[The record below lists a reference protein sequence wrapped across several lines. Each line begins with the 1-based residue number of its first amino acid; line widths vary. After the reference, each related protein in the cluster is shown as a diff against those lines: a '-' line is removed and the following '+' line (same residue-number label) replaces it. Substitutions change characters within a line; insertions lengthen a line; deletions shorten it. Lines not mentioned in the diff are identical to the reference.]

1 MLLGLITLL
10 TAFALSSAAIYFSVV
25 GLVAIFSGATVP
37 IIFMGTTLEL
47 AKLVTASWLYR
58 NWHVAARYMKV
69 YLTIS
74 IFILMVITSMGVF
87 GFLSKSHLQQGATS
101 SNNTQQISIINSQI
115 KTEQDVID
123 RQQDIIRRNS
133 GTGGGSGER
142 VSQLRDKIKQLD
154 AEVKAYTDQGATSTI
169 FNDKVAKGV
178 ALKESQKAERDRIDA
193 EIKQLTT
200 ANQGNNSAAEAQ
212 IARSQQ
218 RIQQLISQRAPLQS
232 TQITLDAEIGPIK
245 YIGELFVDLGMV
257 DKVNTDMAVRWIIVL
272 IIIVF
277 DPLAVLLLIAGQQ
290 SIKQH
295 YSNNGNSGGRST
307 APIIDPSPLLNRL
320 SEKFKNFSFKKKD
333 SSLDKLPTLPEPI
346 VEPTVVQEQPTKSG
360 LRLSKLSLPK
370 SFTFKKTET
379 VMPTEILTPKVEI
392 LTPTVEVIDTEDG
405 DTLEIVSDEQKTRLY
420 HFNSQKEKAKQW
432 KGQQNNPRHTIKRL
446 RFNYV
451 SGMIDKLPWETEDT
465 VAPPMPVD
473 QWNQMLE
480 EAEKALEQDKEQTTK
495 SYIIKEDQQQVRK
508 TVAEEYVQNEE
519 QSDQSIWN
527 RIKK

>member
-1 MLLGLITLL
+1 MLLGIITLL
-10 TAFALSSAAIYFSVV
+10 TAFSLSSAAIYFSVI
-25 GLVAIFSGATVP
+25 GLVAIFSGAAVP

-69 YLTIS
+69 YMSIA

-101 SNNTQQISIINSQI
+101 SNNTQQIAIINSQI
-115 KTEQDVID
+115 KTEQDVIE

-133 GTGGGSGER
+133 GSGGGSGER
-142 VSQLRDKIKQLD
+142 IAQLRDKIKQLD
-154 AEVKAYTDQGATSTI
+154 KEVEAYTSQGSTSTI
-169 FNDKVAKGV
+169 FNDKVAKGI

-218 RIQQLISQRAPLQS
+218 RIQQLINQRAPLQT
-232 TQITLDAEIGPIK
+232 TQISLDAEIGPIK
-245 YIGELFVDLGMV
+245 YIGELFVDLGLV

-290 SIKQH
+290 SIRQH
-295 YSNNGNSGGRST
+295 YAGNGTGGKPT
-307 APIIDPSPLLNRL
+307 PPIIDPTPFLNRL

-333 SSLDKLPTLPEPI
+333 SNLNKLSTLPIPTVIQSSPEIITPE
-346 VEPTVVQEQPTKSG
+346 EPTKTSG
-360 LRLSKLSLPK
+360 IRLSKLSLPNMPRLFGIK
-370 SFTFKKTET
+370 PKET
-379 VMPTEILTPKVEI
+379 VEQPKAS
-392 LTPTVEVIDTEDG
+392 VEVIDNEDG
-405 DTLEIVSDEQKTRLY
+405 DILEVVTEEQKTRLEY
-420 HFNSQKEKAKQW
+420 FNSHKEKAKEW
-432 KGQQNNPRHTIKRL
+432 KGQQTNPRNTIKKL
-446 RFNYV
+446 RYNYV
-451 SGMIDKLPWETEDT
+451 SGAIDKLPWETENT
-465 VAPPMPVD
+465 ITPPMPID

-480 EAEKALEQDKEQTTK
+480 QAEKALEQDKEKKTK

-508 TVAEEYVQNEE
+508 TVAEDYVQNEE
-519 QSDQSIWN
+519 QTDQSIWN

>member
-1 MLLGLITLL
+1 MLLGIVTLL

-25 GLVAIFSGATVP
+25 GLVAIFSGAAVP
-37 IIFMGTTLEL
+37 IIFMGVTLEI

-58 NWHVAARYMKV
+58 NWHVAARYMRW
-69 YLTIS
+69 YMSIA

-101 SNNTQQISIINSQI
+101 SNNTQQIQIINSQI
-115 KTEQDVID
+115 KSEQDVIE

-133 GTGGGSGER
+133 GAGGGSGER
-142 VSQLRDKIKQLD
+142 IAQLRERIKQLD
-154 AEVKAYTDQGATSTI
+154 REVEAYTSQGATSTI
-169 FNDKVAKGV
+169 FNDKVAKGIE
-178 ALKESQKAERDRIDA
+178 LKKQQQSERDSIDR

-218 RIQQLISQRAPLQS
+218 RIQQLINQRAPLQT

-290 SIKQH
+290 SIRQAR
-295 YSNNGNSGGRST
+295 GNTGGSGNTPT
-307 APIIDPSPLLNRL
+307 APIIDPTPILKKI
-320 SEKFKNFSFKKKD
+320 SEKFKEFPFKKKD
-333 SSLDKLPTLPEPI
+333 SDVNKLSTLVP
-346 VEPTVVQEQPTKSG
+346 VKNNTDTVSTG
-360 LRLSKLSLPK
+360 LRLSALMPVKPAPI
-370 SFTFKKTET
+370 ET
-379 VMPTEILTPKVEI
+379 PAVPQIQPEI
-392 LTPTVEVIDTEDG
+392 IDTEDG
-405 DTLEIVSDEQKTRLY
+405 DTLQITTEAHKTRLQ
-420 HFNSQKEKAKQW
+420 HFNSQKEKAKEW
-432 KGQQNNPRHTIKRL
+432 KGLQTNPRNTIKRL

-451 SGMIDKLPWETEDT
+451 SGMMDKLPWETEET
-465 VAPPMPVD
+465 VTPPMPID

-480 EAEKALEQDKEQTTK
+480 QAEKALEQDAEKKTK

-508 TVAEEYVQNEE
+508 TVEEEYIQNEE

>member
-25 GLVAIFSGATVP
+25 GLVAIFSGAAGP

-101 SNNTQQISIINSQI
+101 SNNTQQIQIINSQI

-133 GTGGGSGER
+133 GTGGGAGER

-218 RIQQLISQRAPLQS
+218 KIQQLISQRAPLQT

-290 SIKQH
+290 SIRQARGNTGGG
-295 YSNNGNSGGRST
+295 SNSPT
-307 APIIDPSPLLNRL
+307 APIIDPTPILKKI
-320 SEKFKNFSFKKKD
+320 SEKFKEFPFKKKD
-333 SSLDKLPTLPEPI
+333 SNVNKLSTLVP
-346 VEPTVVQEQPTKSG
+346 VKTNTDSMTTG
-360 LRLSKLSLPK
+360 LRLSAL
-370 SFTFKKTET
+370 
-379 VMPTEILTPKVEI
+379 MPI
-392 LTPTVEVIDTEDG
+392 
-405 DTLEIVSDEQKTRLY
+405 
-420 HFNSQKEKAKQW
+420 
-432 KGQQNNPRHTIKRL
+432 
-446 RFNYV
+446 
-451 SGMIDKLPWETEDT
+451 
-465 VAPPMPVD
+465 
-473 QWNQMLE
+473 
-480 EAEKALEQDKEQTTK
+480 
-495 SYIIKEDQQQVRK
+495 
-508 TVAEEYVQNEE
+508 
-519 QSDQSIWN
+519 
-527 RIKK
+527 

>member
-1 MLLGLITLL
+1 MLLGIITLL

-25 GLVAIFSGATVP
+25 GLVAIFSGAAVP

-58 NWHVAARYMKV
+58 NWHLAARYMKV
-69 YLTIS
+69 YMSIA

-87 GFLSKSHLQQGATS
+87 GFLSKSHLTQGATS
-101 SNNTQQISIINSQI
+101 SNNTQQIQIINSQI
-115 KTEQDVID
+115 KSEQDVIE

-133 GTGGGSGER
+133 GSGGGSGER
-142 VSQLRDKIKQLD
+142 IAQLRDRIKQLD
-154 AEVKAYTDQGATSTI
+154 KEVEAYTSQGATSTI
-169 FNDKVAKGV
+169 FNDKVAKGIE
-178 ALKESQKAERDRIDA
+178 LKNQQKAERDRIDA
-193 EIKQLTT
+193 EIRQLTT

-218 RIQQLISQRAPLQS
+218 RIQQLINQRAPLQT
-232 TQITLDAEIGPIK
+232 TQIQLDAEIGPIK

-257 DKVNTDMAVRWIIVL
+257 DKVNTDMAVRWVIVL

-290 SIKQH
+290 SIRQH
-295 YSNNGNSGGRST
+295 FSGRGNGGDSNAPT
-307 APIIDPSPLLNRL
+307 TPIIDSTPILKKI
-320 SEKFKNFSFKKKD
+320 SEKFKEFPFKKKD
-333 SSLDKLPTLPEPI
+333 SDVNKLSTLVP
-346 VEPTVVQEQPTKSG
+346 VKNNADSVTTG
-360 LRLSKLSLPK
+360 LRLSALIPVKPAPI
-370 SFTFKKTET
+370 ET
-379 VMPTEILTPKVEI
+379 PAVSQTQT
-392 LTPTVEVIDTEDG
+392 EVIDTEDG
-405 DTLEIVSDEQKTRLY
+405 DTLEIVTEEHKTRLQ
-420 HFNSQKEKAKQW
+420 HFNSQKEKAKEW
-432 KGQQNNPRHTIKRL
+432 KAVQTHPRNTIKRL

-451 SGMIDKLPWETEDT
+451 SGMMDKLPWETEAT
-465 VAPPMPVD
+465 VTPPMPID

-480 EAEKALEQDKEQTTK
+480 QAEKALEQDQEKKSK

-508 TVAEEYVQNEE
+508 TVAEEYIQNEE

>member
-1 MLLGLITLL
+1 MLLGIVTLL
-10 TAFALSSAAIYFSVV
+10 TAFALSSAAIYFSVI
-25 GLVAIFSGATVP
+25 GLVAIFSGAAVP
-37 IIFMGTTLEL
+37 IIFMGVTLEI

-58 NWHVAARYMKV
+58 NWHLAARYMK
-69 YLTIS
+69 YYMSIA

-101 SNNTQQISIINSQI
+101 SNNTQQIQIINSQI
-115 KTEQDVID
+115 KSEQDVIE

-133 GTGGGSGER
+133 GAGGGAGER
-142 VSQLRDKIKQLD
+142 IAQLRERIKQLD
-154 AEVKAYTDQGATSTI
+154 REVEAYTSQGATSTI
-169 FNDKVAKGV
+169 FNDKVAKGIE
-178 ALKESQKAERDRIDA
+178 LKKQQQSERDGIDR

-212 IARSQQ
+212 ITRSQQ
-218 RIQQLISQRAPLQS
+218 RIQQLINQRAPLQT

-290 SIKQH
+290 SIRQARGNTGGG
-295 YSNNGNSGGRST
+295 SNSPT
-307 APIIDPSPLLNRL
+307 APIIDPTPILKKI
-320 SEKFKNFSFKKKD
+320 SEKFKEFPFKKKD
-333 SSLDKLPTLPEPI
+333 SNPNKLSTLPT
-346 VEPTVVQEQPTKSG
+346 PTVIQVAPAIITSEEPTKSG
-360 LRLSKLSLPK
+360 GIKLSKLSLPNMPRLFGVK
-370 SFTFKKTET
+370 SK
-379 VMPTEILTPKVEI
+379 EIIEQPK
-392 LTPTVEVIDTEDG
+392 PEVIDTEDG
-405 DTLEIVSDEQKTRLY
+405 DTLEIVTEAHKTRLQY
-420 HFNSQKEKAKQW
+420 FNSQKDKAKEW
-432 KGQQNNPRHTIKRL
+432 KGLQTNPRNTIKRL

-451 SGMIDKLPWETEDT
+451 AGFIDKLPWETEET
-465 VAPPMPVD
+465 VTPPMPID

-480 EAEKALEQDKEQTTK
+480 QAEKALEQDTEKKTK
-495 SYIIKEDQQQVRK
+495 SYIIKEDQEQVRK
-508 TVAEEYVQNEE
+508 TVEEYIQNEE

>member
-1 MLLGLITLL
+1 MLLGIVTLL
-10 TAFALSSAAIYFSVV
+10 TAFALSSAAIYFSVI
-25 GLVAIFSGATVP
+25 GLVAIFSGAAVP
-37 IIFMGTTLEL
+37 IIFMGVTLEI

-58 NWHVAARYMKV
+58 NWHLAARYMK
-69 YLTIS
+69 YYMSIA

-101 SNNTQQISIINSQI
+101 SNNTQQIQIINSQI
-115 KTEQDVID
+115 KAEQDVIE

-133 GTGGGSGER
+133 GAGGGAGER
-142 VSQLRDKIKQLD
+142 IAQLRERIKQLD
-154 AEVKAYTDQGATSTI
+154 REVEAYTSQGATSTI
-169 FNDKVAKGV
+169 FNDKVAKGIE
-178 ALKESQKAERDRIDA
+178 LKKQQQSERDGIDR

-218 RIQQLISQRAPLQS
+218 RIQQLINQRAPLQT

-290 SIKQH
+290 SIRQARGNTGGG
-295 YSNNGNSGGRST
+295 SNSPT
-307 APIIDPSPLLNRL
+307 APIIDPTPILKKI
-320 SEKFKNFSFKKKD
+320 SEKFKEFPFKKKD
-333 SSLDKLPTLPEPI
+333 SDVNKLSTLVP
-346 VEPTVVQEQPTKSG
+346 VKTNTDSMTTG
-360 LRLSKLSLPK
+360 LRLSALMPAKPAPMPI
-370 SFTFKKTET
+370 ET
-379 VMPTEILTPKVEI
+379 PAVPLTQ
-392 LTPTVEVIDTEDG
+392 TEVIDTEDG
-405 DTLEIVSDEQKTRLY
+405 DTLEIVTEAHKTRLQY
-420 HFNSQKEKAKQW
+420 FNAQKDKAKEW
-432 KGQQNNPRHTIKRL
+432 KGLQTNPRNTIKRL

-451 SGMIDKLPWETEDT
+451 AGFIDKLPWETEET
-465 VAPPMPVD
+465 VTPPMPID

-480 EAEKALEQDKEQTTK
+480 QAEKALEQDTEKKTK

-508 TVAEEYVQNEE
+508 TVEEEYIQNEE

>member
-1 MLLGLITLL
+1 MLLGIVTLL
-10 TAFALSSAAIYFSVV
+10 TAFALSSAAIYFSVI
-25 GLVAIFSGATVP
+25 GLVAIFSGAAVP
-37 IIFMGTTLEL
+37 IIFMGVTLEI

-58 NWHVAARYMKV
+58 NWHLAARYMK
-69 YLTIS
+69 YYMSIA

-101 SNNTQQISIINSQI
+101 SNNTQQIQIINSQI
-115 KTEQDVID
+115 KSEQDVIE

-133 GTGGGSGER
+133 GTGGGAGER
-142 VSQLRDKIKQLD
+142 IAQLRERIKQLD
-154 AEVKAYTDQGATSTI
+154 REVEAYTSQGATSTI
-169 FNDKVAKGV
+169 FNDKVAKGIE
-178 ALKESQKAERDRIDA
+178 LKKQQQSERDGIDR

-218 RIQQLISQRAPLQS
+218 RIQQLINQRAPLQT

-290 SIKQH
+290 SIRQARGNTGGG
-295 YSNNGNSGGRST
+295 SNSPT
-307 APIIDPSPLLNRL
+307 APIIDPTPILKKI
-320 SEKFKNFSFKKKD
+320 SEKFKEFPFKKKD
-333 SSLDKLPTLPEPI
+333 SDVNKLSTLVP
-346 VEPTVVQEQPTKSG
+346 VKTNTDSMTTG
-360 LRLSKLSLPK
+360 LRLSALMPVKPAPMSI
-370 SFTFKKTET
+370 ET
-379 VMPTEILTPKVEI
+379 PVVPQTQT
-392 LTPTVEVIDTEDG
+392 EVIDTEDG
-405 DTLEIVSDEQKTRLY
+405 DTLEIVTEAHKTRLQY
-420 HFNSQKEKAKQW
+420 FNAQKDKAKEW
-432 KGQQNNPRHTIKRL
+432 KGLQTNPRNTIKRL

-451 SGMIDKLPWETEDT
+451 AGFIDKLPWETEDT
-465 VAPPMPVD
+465 VTPPMPVE

-480 EAEKALEQDKEQTTK
+480 QAEKALEEDTEKKTK

-508 TVAEEYVQNEE
+508 TVEEEYIQNEE

>member
-10 TAFALSSAAIYFSVV
+10 TAFSLSSAAIYFSVV
-25 GLVAIFSGATVP
+25 GLVAIFSGAAGP

-58 NWHVAARYMKV
+58 NWDVAARYMKV
-69 YLTIS
+69 YLSIA

-178 ALKESQKAERDRIDA
+178 ALKESQKAERDKIDA

-218 RIQQLISQRAPLQS
+218 KIQQLINQRAPLQT

-245 YIGELFVDLGMV
+245 YIGELFVDLGIV

-295 YSNNGNSGGRST
+295 YSGNGNSGGRST
-307 APIIDPSPLLNRL
+307 PPIIDPTPLINRL
-320 SEKFKNFSFKKKD
+320 SERFKNFSFKKKD
-333 SSLDKLPTLPEPI
+333 SSLDKLPTLL
-346 VEPTVVQEQPTKSG
+346 EPTVVQEQPAKSG
-360 LRLSKLSLPK
+360 LRLSKLTLPK
-370 SFTFKKTET
+370 PITFKKTEPVVT
-379 VMPTEILTPKVEI
+379 IE
-392 LTPTVEVIDTEDG
+392 TPTVEVIDTEDG
-405 DTLEIVSDEQKTRLY
+405 DTLEIVTEEQKTRY
-420 HFNSQKEKAKQW
+420 EYFNAQKEKVKEWKSKQV
-432 KGQQNNPRHTIKRL
+432 NPRNTIKRL
-446 RFNYV
+446 RYNYV
-451 SGMIDKLPWETEDT
+451 SGAIDKLPWETEETDT
-465 VAPPMPVD
+465 PPMPVD
-473 QWNQMLE
+473 QWNKMLE
-480 EAEKALEQDKEQTTK
+480 EAEKALEQDKQQTTK

>member
-1 MLLGLITLL
+1 MLLGIITLL

-69 YLTIS
+69 YMS
-74 IFILMVITSMGVF
+74 MAIFILMVITSMGVF

-101 SNNTQQISIINSQI
+101 SNNTQQIQIINSQI

-154 AEVKAYTDQGATSTI
+154 KEVEAYTSQGATSTI

-178 ALKESQKAERDRIDA
+178 ALKESQKAERDKIDA

-218 RIQQLISQRAPLQS
+218 KIQQLINQRAPLQT

-295 YSNNGNSGGRST
+295 YSGNGNGGGRSIP
-307 APIIDPSPLLNRL
+307 PIIDPTPLINRL

-333 SSLDKLPTLPEPI
+333 SNPNKLSTLPT
-346 VEPTVVQEQPTKSG
+346 PTVIQVAPAVITSEEPTKSVG
-360 LRLSKLSLPK
+360 IKLSKLSLPN
-370 SFTFKKTET
+370 
-379 VMPTEILTPKVEI
+379 MPRLFGVKPKEIIEQLKP
-392 LTPTVEVIDTEDG
+392 EVIDTEDG
-405 DTLEIVSDEQKTRLY
+405 DTLEIVTEEHKTRLQY
-420 HFNSQKEKAKQW
+420 FNSQKDKAKEW
-432 KGQQNNPRHTIKRL
+432 KGQQTNPRNTIKRL

-451 SGMIDKLPWETEDT
+451 SGAIDKLPWEKEET
-465 VAPPMPVD
+465 VIPPMPVE

-480 EAEKALEQDKEQTTK
+480 QAEKALEEDKEKKSK

-508 TVAEEYVQNEE
+508 TVEEEYIQNEE

>member
-1 MLLGLITLL
+1 MLLGIVTLL

-25 GLVAIFSGATVP
+25 GLVAIFSGAAVP
-37 IIFMGTTLEL
+37 IIFMGVTLEL

-58 NWHVAARYMKV
+58 NWDLAARYMRW
-69 YLTIS
+69 YMSIA

-101 SNNTQQISIINSQI
+101 SNNTQQIQIINSQI
-115 KTEQDVID
+115 KSEQDVIE
-123 RQQDIIRRNS
+123 RQQEIIKRNS
-133 GTGGGSGER
+133 GAGGGSGER
-142 VSQLRDKIKQLD
+142 IAQLRERIKQLD
-154 AEVKAYTDQGATSTI
+154 KEVEAYTSQGATSTI
-169 FNDKVAKGV
+169 FNDKVAKGIE
-178 ALKESQKAERDRIDA
+178 LKKQQQSERDSIDR

-218 RIQQLISQRAPLQS
+218 RIQQLINQRAPLQT
-232 TQITLDAEIGPIK
+232 TQIQLDAEIGPIK

-257 DKVNTDMAVRWIIVL
+257 DKVNTDMAVRWVIVL

-295 YSNNGNSGGRST
+295 YSGRGNTGGGNNT
-307 APIIDPSPLLNRL
+307 PPIIDPTPLINRL

-333 SSLDKLPTLPEPI
+333 SNPNKLSTLPT
-346 VEPTVVQEQPTKSG
+346 PTVIQTSLPVITSEDSAKSG
-360 LRLSKLSLPK
+360 GIKLSKLALPNLPRLFGVK
-370 SFTFKKTET
+370 PK
-379 VMPTEILTPKVEI
+379 EIIEQPEL
-392 LTPTVEVIDTEDG
+392 EVIDTEDG
-405 DTLEIVSDEQKTRLY
+405 DTLEIKTEEHKTRLQY
-420 HFNSQKEKAKQW
+420 FNSQKEKAKEW
-432 KGQQNNPRHTIKRL
+432 KGRQTNPRNTIKRL

-451 SGMIDKLPWETEDT
+451 SGMIDKLPWETEET
-465 VAPPMPVD
+465 VTPPMPVE

-480 EAEKALEQDKEQTTK
+480 QAEKALEQDKEKKSK

-508 TVAEEYVQNEE
+508 TVEEYIQNEE